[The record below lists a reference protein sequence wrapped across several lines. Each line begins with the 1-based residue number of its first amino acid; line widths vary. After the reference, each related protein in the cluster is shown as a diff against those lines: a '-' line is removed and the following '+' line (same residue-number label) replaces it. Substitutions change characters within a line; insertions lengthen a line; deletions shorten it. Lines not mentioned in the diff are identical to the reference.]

1 MTLIV
6 IGSFTLFFI
15 LFGNT
20 PDENLSKQNEVVKI
34 EQKDTDN
41 FQEKKNIEKE
51 ILASKIN

>member
-51 ILASKIN
+51 IWASKIN